1 MPSVEDVN
9 EFTHFVDSSSHEK
22 LVVFVRS
29 QINLQLLN
37 MYNSVDEAERA
48 CDALRGNLPVHVK
61 KDEERSILLR
71 GVGYCVE
78 TKPSLVPGAGDGAF
92 VSSNSGIPPG
102 TVVSL
107 YPGLV
112 HLKEFLREDSYFS
125 SILPDPDFMLMARI
139 DEALIDGRSVD
150 KVPYNPY
157 SVGHKINHCGNDRKP
172 NVMQVSF
179 DYANDFLVGDKFPH
193 HLRRHVP
200 NAFARAPTIIGK
212 LSIGPTTF
220 MPGIV
225 LVSTRHLSD
234 GDELL
239 MDYRLDPDS
248 SALPAW
254 YRPYNEVESRNRWS

>member
-1 MPSVEDVN
+1 
-9 EFTHFVDSSSHEK
+9 
-22 LVVFVRS
+22 
-29 QINLQLLN
+29 
-37 MYNSVDEAERA
+37 MYKSVDDAERVSDDLHSNVPA
-48 CDALRGNLPVHVK
+48 HVK
-61 KDEERSILLR
+61 KGKERSLLLEE
-71 GVGYCVE
+71 VGYCVE
-78 TKPSLVPGAGDGAF
+78 TKPSLIAGAGDGAF
-92 VSSNSGIPPG
+92 LSTKTGIPPG

-112 HLKEFLREDSYFS
+112 HLKEFLRNDGYFS

-139 DEALIDGRSVD
+139 DEALIDGRSAD

-157 SVGHKINHCGNDRKP
+157 AVGHKINHCGSDKKP

-179 DYANDFLVGDKFPH
+179 DYANDFLVGDKFPQ
-193 HLRRHVP
+193 HLRRYVP
-200 NAFARAPTIIGK
+200 NAFARTPTLIGK

-220 MPGIV
+220 MPGVV

-254 YRPYNEVESRNRWS
+254 YRPHNEAESRNRWS